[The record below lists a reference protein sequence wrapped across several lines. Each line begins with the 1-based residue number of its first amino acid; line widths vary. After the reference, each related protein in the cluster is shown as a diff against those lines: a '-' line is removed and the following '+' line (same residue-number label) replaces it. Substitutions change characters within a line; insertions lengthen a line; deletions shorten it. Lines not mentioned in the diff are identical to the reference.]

1 MIYLTEFKIPF
12 IKMFTK
18 VRRAMNEQSENFKS
32 QKIFLNYQVEIIKLK
47 NKLTKLKTQYRGL
60 GVLSM
65 AQQKRI

>member
-32 QKIFLNYQVEIIKLK
+32 QKIFLKYFK
-47 NKLTKLKTQYRGL
+47 
-60 GVLSM
+60 VLSNF
-65 AQQKRI
+65 